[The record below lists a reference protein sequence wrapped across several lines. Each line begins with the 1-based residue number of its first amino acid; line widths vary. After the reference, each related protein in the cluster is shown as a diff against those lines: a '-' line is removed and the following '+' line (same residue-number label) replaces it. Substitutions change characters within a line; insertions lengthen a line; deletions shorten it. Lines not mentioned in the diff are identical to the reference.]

1 MTVKSTLSQIM
12 DVTSVPRSEG
22 SRGLSVCAF
31 HDIISYKPSLDHKKA
46 RHTVGHYKHSL
57 SVQKRLDEYQKRMGK
72 DPLRLV
78 QDVETRWNSEYL
90 MLSRLLDLKE
100 ALPVELAR
108 SSNSID
114 GLCAAERKEAFEY
127 VEALSPYMM

>member
-1 MTVKSTLSQIM
+1 
-12 DVTSVPRSEG
+12 
-22 SRGLSVCAF
+22 
-31 HDIISYKPSLDHKKA
+31 
-46 RHTVGHYKHSL
+46 
-57 SVQKRLDEYQKRMGK
+57 MGK

-114 GLCAAERKEAFEY
+114 GLSFDGKLER
-127 VEALSPYMM
+127 LSSDAPCFSM